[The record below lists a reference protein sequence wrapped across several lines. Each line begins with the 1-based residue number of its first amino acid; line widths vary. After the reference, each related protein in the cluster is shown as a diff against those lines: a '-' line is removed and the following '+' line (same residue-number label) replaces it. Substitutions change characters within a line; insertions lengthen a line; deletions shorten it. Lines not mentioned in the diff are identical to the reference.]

1 MAVNTMLNTATVPI
15 SVPKGGLGVASHV
28 AYTPLTGGTTSTGAV
43 QSVASLGT
51 ANNTLQSTGA
61 SSLPQFLP
69 SDWQFLVKQ
78 QANSVA
84 TVSFTGLTTDYI
96 AYKFVFSYLNPA
108 TDGVALQCVMSIDNG
123 ATYITAA
130 SSYSYRYSTITTA
143 LTDAVSTGATSILMT
158 TQTGNTAPSE
168 YVAGEITLFYP
179 ADSGTYTT
187 LIGQLVN
194 INSSAVDENIVLYGQ
209 RLNAED
215 NDAIQFFFSSGNFA
229 SVDITMY
236 GMTRV

>member
-1 MAVNTMLNTATVPI
+1 MGVNNQLNMSTVPLP
-15 SVPKGGLGVASHV
+15 VTKGGLGVASHV
-28 AYTPLTGGTTSTGAV
+28 AYTPLCGGTTTTGAV

-61 SSLPQFLP
+61 SSLPQFLS

-84 TVSFTGLTTDYI
+84 TVNFTNLSPDYI
-96 AYKFVFSYLNPA
+96 AYKFVMSYLNPV
-108 TDGVALQCVMSIDNG
+108 TDGVALMCRVSTDNG
-123 ATYITAA
+123 ATYISSA

-143 LTDAVSTGATSILMT
+143 LTDAVSTGATEILMT
-158 TQTGNTAPSE
+158 TQTGNTSVTE
-168 YVAGEITLFYP
+168 YCAGEVTVFYP

-187 LIGQLVN
+187 FVGQLVN
-194 INSSAVDENIVLYGQ
+194 INSSGVDENIVLYGQ

-236 GMTRV
+236 GMARV